1 MNTITE
7 DELLKYFYK
16 DAASICESLNINI
29 DENYNLVGDDKE
41 LTKPKIDID
50 DTFKSI
56 LVIKVQYKIHKEY
69 DSIIEIKMSKP
80 KSILRGKELYE
91 FQRVVK

>member
-16 DAASICESLNINI
+16 DATSICESLNINI
-29 DENYNLVGDDKE
+29 DEDYNLIDEDKKII
-41 LTKPKIDID
+41 KPKIYID

-56 LVIKVQYKIHKEY
+56 LVIKVQYKIHKEH
-69 DSIIEIKMSKP
+69 DNIIEIKMSKP
-80 KSILRGKELYE
+80 KTIFRGKELYQ
-91 FQRVVK
+91 FDKVVK

>member
-16 DAASICESLNINI
+16 DATSICESLNINI
-29 DENYNLVGDDKE
+29 DENYNLVGENKE

-56 LVIKVQYKIHKEY
+56 LVIKVQYKIHKEH
-69 DSIIEIKMSKP
+69 DNIIEIKMSKP
-80 KSILRGKELYE
+80 KCILRGKELYE

>member
-1 MNTITE
+1 MNTITQ

-16 DAASICESLNINI
+16 DATSICESLNINI

-56 LVIKVQYKIHKEY
+56 LVIKVQYKIQKEH
-69 DSIIEIKMSKP
+69 DNIIEIKMSKP
-80 KSILRGKELYE
+80 KTIFRGKELYQ
-91 FQRVVK
+91 FDKVVK